1 VDFEDAPEVVPG
13 NLSSLTRAGRGGQTA
28 RHRPVFG
35 KYPSPGPVGSD
46 GEEGATVLE
55 ALDADALRAWSNATV
70 VLIDAHRAEIDA
82 LNVFPVADS
91 DTGANMLA
99 TLRAADRALAGAD
112 ARDAGV
118 ALAALADGAAVGA
131 LGNSGFITS
140 QLLRGLADAA
150 AGLDRCDSSTV
161 VAGLD
166 RGADLARAAVV
177 DPVEGT
183 VLTVARAA
191 AEAAEAAL
199 ANGVTGVR
207 LGDVLVAA
215 VAAADA
221 ALQRTPSQLH
231 ELAQAGVVDAGGRGL
246 VLMLE
251 ALARTVTGDAVPL
264 AAVRLPLRSPESGAD
279 TEPHPDHE
287 PHRYEVQ
294 YRLDASADAV
304 ELLRARLSDLG
315 DSIAVVPLG
324 TDLWKIHVH
333 VEDVGPAIEAG
344 IEAGRPQQIS
354 VAPLEP
360 AEPAPERTSAV
371 FAVAP
376 GAGLAHLFEREG
388 VQVVPDGP
396 DDLPTVEDVVAAIV
410 ATGTRDAVVL
420 PNAARVSGV
429 AEAAA
434 KHLRDAG
441 VRVSVVPTRSPVQ
454 ALAAVAVHDPARRLD
469 DDVVAM
475 AEAAA
480 ATRHAEVTVAGATAL
495 TAVGICQPGDTLGL
509 IDGEVVEIG
518 RGLLAVA
525 FTLVDRLL
533 RVGAELMTIV
543 VGADAPPGA
552 GELLRTHVRS
562 QAPLTD
568 VAVYAGGQRDHPVI
582 IGIE

>member
-1 VDFEDAPEVVPG
+1 MLD
-13 NLSSLTRAGRGGQTA
+13 
-28 RHRPVFG
+28 
-35 KYPSPGPVGSD
+35 
-46 GEEGATVLE
+46 
-55 ALDADALRAWSNATV
+55 ALDADALRAWSHAV
-70 VLIDAHRAEIDA
+70 VDLIDAHRAEIDA

-99 TLRAADRALAGAD
+99 TLRAADRALVTAD

-150 AGLDRCDSSTV
+150 IGLDRCDSSTV

-191 AEAAEAAL
+191 AEAAATAL
-199 ANGVTGVR
+199 SEGVAGVR
-207 LGDVLVAA
+207 LGDGSLADVVVAA

-221 ALQRTPSQLH
+221 ALQRTPSQLR

-246 VLMLE
+246 VLILE
-251 ALARTVTGDAVPL
+251 ALARTVTGSGVPL
-264 AAVRLPLRSPESGAD
+264 AAVRLPLRSQPEGTAGR
-279 TEPHPDHE
+279 
-287 PHRYEVQ
+287 RYEVQ
-294 YRLDASADAV
+294 YRLDATAAAV
-304 ELLRARLSDLG
+304 AGLRLRLSDLG
-315 DSIAVVPLG
+315 DSVAVVPLA
-324 TDLWKIHVH
+324 TDSWKIHVH
-333 VEDVGPAIEAG
+333 VDDVGPAIEAG

-360 AEPAPERTSAV
+360 DDPAPERTSAV

-376 GAGLAHLFEREG
+376 GVGLAHLFENEG

-396 DDLPTVEDVVAAIV
+396 DDLPTVEDVVTAIV
-410 ATGTRDAVVL
+410 ASGTRDAVVL

-434 KHLRDAG
+434 KQLRDTG

-480 ATRHAEVTVAGATAL
+480 ATRHAEVSVAAATAL

-525 FTLVDRLL
+525 FNLVDRLL

-543 VGADAPPGA
+543 VGTDAPPGA
-552 GELLRTHVRS
+552 GELLRTHVRG
-562 QAPLTD
+562 QAPFTD